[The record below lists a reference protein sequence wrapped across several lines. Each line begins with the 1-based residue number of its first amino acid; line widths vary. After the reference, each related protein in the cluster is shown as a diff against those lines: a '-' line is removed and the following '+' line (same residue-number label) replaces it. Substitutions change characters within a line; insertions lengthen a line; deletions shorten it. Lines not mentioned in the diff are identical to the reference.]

1 MRRHSGAI
9 RKPCTT
15 IGLPDGIS
23 AKARPALYVV
33 HSDRPACSGAGTGAA
48 AAGAGAPLEIYG
60 IGGGPRAV
68 GSVAV
73 DGLEFGPAALHPL
86 MANGAGAAIRLL
98 SVIGAENEGID
109 MQVEDGALDPALVA
123 QLRQDFGLELPV
135 ARGTVAWTTTGKGNG
150 RSSIDVSLQAVPG
163 KAGAPEVAIE
173 HAGDRFNAGMRIKV
187 RRAVAVVQFSVLLG
201 DDVATAGQPGAAPAQ
216 NALRIAGG
224 PTLPLPDALPITVVA
239 AEGSALTLIFPVG
252 APNARFYLGGSS
264 DAAPRIGKD
273 KGVRLR
279 DAAVRRSDGSDKWY
293 ACAAQK
299 KAIFVL
305 PRALRSGDCADAATL
320 RAHDL
325 TLAPTQVALQIKG
338 DGFLVKDGTA
348 RTVDWLARLERNK
361 LAAALLGLVYAALA
375 KWVWGVF
382 ARPRGAAS

>member
-1 MRRHSGAI
+1 MPADNPNPAPAPTP
-9 RKPCTT
+9 KQ
-15 IGLPDGIS
+15 
-23 AKARPALYVV
+23 KA
-33 HSDRPACSGAGTGAA
+33 GAA
-48 AAGAGAPLEIYG
+48 TTFLAATALLYYIANLPQADTVDKLEPQLQFKAEGDDY
-60 IGGGPRAV
+60 
-68 GSVAV
+68 
-73 DGLEFGPAALHPL
+73 LLLHPL
-86 MANGAGAAIRLL
+86 MANGAGTAIPLL

-109 MQVEDGALDPALVA
+109 MHVDDGALDPALVA

-150 RSSIDVSLQAVPG
+150 RSSIDVSLQALPG
-163 KAGAPEVAIE
+163 PRHGRVEPEVAIE

-201 DDVATAGQPGAAPAQ
+201 DDVAAAGQPGAAPAQ

-224 PTLPLPDALPITVVA
+224 RALPLPDALPITVVA

-252 APNARFYLGGSS
+252 APNARFYLGGSG

-279 DAAVRRSDGSDKWY
+279 DAGVRRSDGSDKWY
-293 ACAAQK
+293 ACAAQR

-325 TLAPTQVALQIKG
+325 ALAPTQVALQIKG